1 MAEKP
6 TYEEL
11 LKWRILLGHA
21 VADIESHGPYPK
33 SISIADMAEMLQE
46 SLDMASEKNHGSLS
60 NHEKSRTHFYQ
71 GYH

>member
-11 LKWRILLGHA
+11 VPKWRIRHA

-33 SISIADMAEMLQE
+33 YISIADMAERLQE
-46 SLDMASEKNHGSLS
+46 SLDMASD
-60 NHEKSRTHFYQ
+60 KS
-71 GYH
+71 

>member
-11 LKWRILLGHA
+11 PKWRILLGHA

-46 SLDMASEKNHGSLS
+46 SLDMTSEKNQGSLS
-60 NHEKSRTHFYQ
+60 YVASCP
-71 GYH
+71 